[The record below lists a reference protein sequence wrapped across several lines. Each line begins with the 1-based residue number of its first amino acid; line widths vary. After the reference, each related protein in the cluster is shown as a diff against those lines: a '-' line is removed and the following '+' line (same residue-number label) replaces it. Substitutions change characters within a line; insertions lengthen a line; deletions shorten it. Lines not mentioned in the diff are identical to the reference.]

1 MSLQFEDLFDWEK
14 ENDVHYYSL
23 LNHIQE
29 EEWEY
34 MEWCANQEKEPA
46 EIKVINEKS
55 EKNGKNK
62 NSSLPRIDEKR
73 VQS

>member
-1 MSLQFEDLFDWEK
+1 MSVQFQDLFDWEK

-34 MEWCANQEKEPA
+34 MEWCAKQEQKEPA
-46 EIKVINEKS
+46 KINVINEIIETN
-55 EKNGKNK
+55 EKNNDSAFSRADKEG
-62 NSSLPRIDEKR
+62 
-73 VQS
+73 V